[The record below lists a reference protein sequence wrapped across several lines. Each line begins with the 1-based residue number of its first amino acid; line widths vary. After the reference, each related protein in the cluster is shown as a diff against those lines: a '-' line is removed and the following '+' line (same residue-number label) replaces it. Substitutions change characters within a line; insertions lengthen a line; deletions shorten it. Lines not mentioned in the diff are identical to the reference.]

1 MALPKRDANFIEDQ
15 FKNHQI
21 YGRSLG
27 FLPENMKFRL
37 ILAQIL
43 QSRATEI
50 LMAIVILLSL
60 IQLALDSPVLDPDS
74 KTKTALVVID
84 NLTMAIFTVEI
95 VSKTVAFGFLF
106 NGEYSYMRELWNIMD
121 FIILAVSYVCLL
133 PQAQSLRV
141 IKTFRILRCLRLI
154 GRNEGLKIA
163 VRALLFAIPN
173 IISITVIM
181 IMFFL
186 VFAVISVSYFKGK
199 MFYC

>member
-1 MALPKRDANFIEDQ
+1 M
-15 FKNHQI
+15 
-21 YGRSLG
+21 
-27 FLPENMKFRL
+27 
-37 ILAQIL
+37 
-43 QSRATEI
+43 TV
-50 LMAIVILLSL
+50 VILLSL
-60 IQLALDSPVLDPDS
+60 LQLAIDSPVLDPDS
-74 KTKTALVVID
+74 KTKSALVVID

-95 VSKTVAFGFLF
+95 ISKIVAYGFLL

-121 FIILAVSYVCLL
+121 FVILALSYVCFL

-141 IKTFRILRCLRLI
+141 VKTFRILRCLRLI